1 MKLKRL
7 LRVVLVAG
15 IIIAGLIGCNYVRK
29 VTYPPDFVYLDRKE
43 IVGAMAEF
51 SVDLWR
57 IDDILSHSETILP
70 YQREEIIDLLKH
82 MEDIADKLGAGA
94 TQTNHLLIDQH
105 IDQFKDSVWDA
116 RRTVEADPPNYY
128 LAGRLSGSCN
138 GCHIY
143 R

>member
-1 MKLKRL
+1 MKHKSL
-7 LRVVLVAG
+7 LGVALLAG
-15 IIIAGLIGCNYVRK
+15 IIIAGLVGCNYVRK
-29 VTYPPDFVYLDRKE
+29 VTYPPNFVYLDRKE
-43 IVGAMAEF
+43 IISAMAEF

-70 YQREEIIDLLKH
+70 YQRDEIIALLKH
-82 MEDIADKLGAGA
+82 IEKIANTLGAGS

-105 IDQFKDSVWDA
+105 IDQFKDSVHNA
-116 RRTVEADPPNYY
+116 RKAVEADPPNYY
-128 LAGRLSGSCN
+128 LAGRLSGACN